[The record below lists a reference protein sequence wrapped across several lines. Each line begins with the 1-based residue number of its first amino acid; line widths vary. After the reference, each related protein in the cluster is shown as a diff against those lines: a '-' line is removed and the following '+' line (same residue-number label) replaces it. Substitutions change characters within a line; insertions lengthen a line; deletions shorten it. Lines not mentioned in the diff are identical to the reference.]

1 MEQNNPL
8 DTSLRPLDISAQTDN
23 EGTVGAADNSRQGV
37 SGDTNANQEETKVI
51 YHIDEEETPY
61 KVTVGE
67 SYRVPKTFIYRNHFD
82 SI

>member
-1 MEQNNPL
+1 MDQNNPL

-23 EGTVGAADNSRQGV
+23 KGTVGEADNSRQGV

-67 SYRVPKTFIYRNHFD
+67 LFSVPKTYI
-82 SI
+82 